1 MFSTTTFPF
10 LPGIRAS
17 RQNVGF
23 PLWPFTL
30 SLSHIQLNCQQIP
43 SAQTFPPLLSSPVTI
58 LGPSQQIKHLCN
70 FLARTNKVC
79 VFCCRG
85 GHHWFP
91 RWEVLYAILY
101 SCPSLPPPK
110 PVLPST
116 RNRKSKVENS
126 KCIHLVSL
134 NHNSI
139 QRICL
144 FNLQS
149 KIFRFILKHTATQ
162 NTVADTQISKSK
174 LL

>member
-30 SLSHIQLNCQQIP
+30 SLSHIQLKCQQIP

-58 LGPSQQIKHLCN
+58 FGPSQQIKHLCN

-116 RNRKSKVENS
+116 RNRKSKVEN
-126 KCIHLVSL
+126 KILLTHRAFHGGFILLL
-134 NHNSI
+134 NHQIYKSAHFV
-139 QRICL
+139 RVRVT
-144 FNLQS
+144 S
-149 KIFRFILKHTATQ
+149 KW
-162 NTVADTQISKSK
+162 
-174 LL
+174 